1 MNVFYRVLKRFF
13 DLVFSFFGMI
23 FLLLVI
29 PFIKIRYMLSSD
41 FNTIFYKQYRFGQN
55 GKIFKLYKFRTMVTD
70 ADILLE
76 DILNEKKYKDQ
87 WNKNQKLEYDPR
99 VTKVGRFLRSSCL
112 DEVPQFINV
121 FKGEMSIVGPRP
133 YLEREKKLLKSNI
146 KIITKVKPGLT
157 GYWQVNRENYTSFK
171 SRMKLEKY
179 YANNCSLIF
188 DVKILFL
195 TIKMFIKKIFKIS

>member
-1 MNVFYRVLKRFF
+1 MNVFYRVLKGLF

-23 FLLLVI
+23 FLLLII
-29 PFIKIRYMLSSD
+29 PFIKIRYMLASD
-41 FNTIFYKQYRFGQN
+41 FNTIFYKQYRIGQN
-55 GKIFKLYKFRTMVTD
+55 GNIFKLYKFRTMVTD

-99 VTKVGRFLRSSCL
+99 VTKVHRFLRSSCL

-133 YLEREKKLLKSNI
+133 YLERKK
-146 KIITKVKPGLT
+146 T
-157 GYWQVNRENYTSFK
+157 FK
-171 SRMKLEKY
+171 K
-179 YANNCSLIF
+179 
-188 DVKILFL
+188 
-195 TIKMFIKKIFKIS
+195 